1 MEVLEY
7 GEQDAVG
14 LARLMSSGQVSTDE
28 VQKAAHQAIEAV
40 NQELNALVGEPFEE
54 PLRHSA
60 DGSFAGVPFLVKDL
74 VLHAEGV
81 PTRAGTRMAGDGIPF
96 PYDTDLMAR
105 FREAGLATLGRTTT
119 PEFGFN
125 ASTESVLT
133 GPTRNAWDPSR
144 SAGGSS
150 GGSGAMVAARAVP
163 AAHANDGGGSIRIPA
178 AVNGLVGL
186 KPTRGRVPLGPDFGE
201 ALAGMAI
208 EFTVTRTVRDCA
220 ALLDAVHGPAVGD
233 KYAAAPPARPFA
245 EEVGASPGDLKI
257 AFTTEAWSGVPVDP
271 ECKRAVE
278 ELAALL
284 EELGHNVTEASPD
297 VDVATFDRANL
308 RVWCAFLAASVATFA
323 QVTGNTPSPGNLE
336 ATTLACSEAGAK
348 ITALGI
354 MEADALQNQVT
365 RAVGRW
371 FLDYDALLTPTLAHA
386 TFPLGLLDAND
397 PSLDAKG
404 WYDKI
409 FLHAPFTALFNMTGQ
424 PAMSVPV
431 MTTAD
436 GGPVG
441 TQFVS
446 RFGDEATL
454 IRLAAQLEEARPWIK
469 RKPAVCAGQ
478 NRKAGGQGRADTN
491 SASGGGQ

>member
-1 MEVLEY
+1 MEVSEY
-7 GEQDAVG
+7 AKHDATG
-14 LARLMSSGQVSTDE
+14 LAGLISTGQASAEDVR
-28 VQKAAHQAIEAV
+28 QAALRAVEAV
-40 NQELNALVGEPFEE
+40 NPELNALVGEPFDE
-54 PLRHSA
+54 PLSYST
-60 DGSFAGVPFLVKDL
+60 DGPFAGVPFLIKDL

-81 PTRAGTRMAGDGIPF
+81 PTRAGSRMTGEGIPF
-96 PYDTDLMAR
+96 PYDTDLMSR
-105 FREAGLATLGRTTT
+105 FRLAGLATLGRTTT

-133 GPTRNAWDPSR
+133 GPTRNPWDPSR

-163 AAHANDGGGSIRIPA
+163 VAHANDGGGSIRIPA

-208 EFTVTRTVRDCA
+208 EFAVTRTVRDCA
-220 ALLDAVHGPAVGD
+220 ALLDAVRGAGIGD
-233 KYAAAPPARPFA
+233 KYSAAPPVRPFA
-245 EEVGASPGDLKI
+245 EEVGAPPGNLKI
-257 AFTTEAWSGVPVDP
+257 AFTTEAWSGAPVDP
-271 ECKRAVE
+271 ECARAVE

-284 EELGHNVTEASPD
+284 EELGHDVTEAAPD
-297 VDVATFDRANL
+297 VDVATFDRANT
-308 RVWCAFLAASVATFA
+308 RVWFAFLAASVATFA
-323 QVTGNTPSPGNLE
+323 QLTGNQQSPDNLE
-336 ATTLACSEAGAK
+336 ATTLACSEAGRK
-348 ITALGI
+348 LTALDM

-371 FLDYDALLTPTLAHA
+371 FVDHDVLLTPTLAHA
-386 TFPLGLLDAND
+386 TFPLGLLDADD

-424 PAMSVPV
+424 PAMNVPA
-431 MTTAD
+431 MATAD

-441 TQFVS
+441 IQLVA

-454 IRLAAQLEEARPWIK
+454 LRLAAQLEEARPWAD
-469 RKPAVCAGQ
+469 RKPAVYAGSD
-478 NRKAGGQGRADTN
+478 RKE
-491 SASGGGQ
+491 

>member
-1 MEVLEY
+1 MEVSEY
-7 GEQDAVG
+7 AKHDATG
-14 LARLMSSGQVSTDE
+14 LAGLISTGQASAEDVR
-28 VQKAAHQAIEAV
+28 QAALRAVEAV
-40 NQELNALVGEPFEE
+40 NPELNALVGEPFDE
-54 PLRHSA
+54 PLSYST
-60 DGSFAGVPFLVKDL
+60 DGPFAGVPFLIKDL

-81 PTRAGTRMAGDGIPF
+81 PTRAGSRMTGDGIPF
-96 PYDTDLMAR
+96 PYDTDLMSR
-105 FREAGLATLGRTTT
+105 FRQAGLATLGRTTT

-133 GPTRNAWDPSR
+133 GPTRNPWDPSR

-163 AAHANDGGGSIRIPA
+163 VAHANDGGGSIRIPA

-208 EFTVTRTVRDCA
+208 EFAVTRTVRDCA
-220 ALLDAVHGPAVGD
+220 ALLDAVHGAGIGD
-233 KYAAAPPARPFA
+233 KYSAAPPVRPFA
-245 EEVGASPGDLKI
+245 EEVGAPPGNLKV
-257 AFTTEAWSGVPVDP
+257 AFTTEAWSGAPVDP
-271 ECKRAVE
+271 ECARAVE

-284 EELGHNVTEASPD
+284 EELGHDVTEAAPD
-297 VDVATFDRANL
+297 VDVATFDRANT
-308 RVWCAFLAASVATFA
+308 RVWFAFLAASVATFA
-323 QVTGNTPSPGNLE
+323 QLTGNQESPDNLE
-336 ATTLACSEAGAK
+336 ATTLACSEAGRK
-348 ITALGI
+348 LTALDM

-371 FLDYDALLTPTLAHA
+371 FVDHDVLLTPTLAHA
-386 TFPLGLLDAND
+386 TFPLGLLDADD

-424 PAMSVPV
+424 PAMNVPA
-431 MTTAD
+431 MATAD

-441 TQFVS
+441 IQLVA

-454 IRLAAQLEEARPWIK
+454 LRLAAQLEEAHPWAD
-469 RKPAVCAGQ
+469 RKPAVYAGSD
-478 NRKAGGQGRADTN
+478 RKE
-491 SASGGGQ
+491 

>member
-1 MEVLEY
+1 MEVSEY
-7 GEQDAVG
+7 AKHDATG
-14 LARLMSSGQVSTDE
+14 LAGLISTGQASAEDVR
-28 VQKAAHQAIEAV
+28 QAALRAVEAV
-40 NQELNALVGEPFEE
+40 NPELNALVGEPFDE
-54 PLRHSA
+54 PLSYST
-60 DGSFAGVPFLVKDL
+60 DGPFAGVPFLIKDL

-81 PTRAGTRMAGDGIPF
+81 PTRAGSRMTGDGIPF
-96 PYDTDLMAR
+96 PYDTDLMSR
-105 FREAGLATLGRTTT
+105 FRQAGLATLGRTTT

-133 GPTRNAWDPSR
+133 GPTRNPWDPSR

-163 AAHANDGGGSIRIPA
+163 VAHANDGGGSIRIPA

-208 EFTVTRTVRDCA
+208 EFAVTRTVRDCA
-220 ALLDAVHGPAVGD
+220 ALLDAVRGAGIGD
-233 KYAAAPPARPFA
+233 KYSAAPPVRPFA
-245 EEVGASPGDLKI
+245 EEVGAPPGNLKV
-257 AFTTEAWSGVPVDP
+257 AFTTEAWSGAPVDP
-271 ECKRAVE
+271 ECARAVE

-284 EELGHNVTEASPD
+284 EELGHDVTEAAPD
-297 VDVATFDRANL
+297 VDVATFDRANT
-308 RVWCAFLAASVATFA
+308 RVWFAFLAASVATFA
-323 QVTGNTPSPGNLE
+323 QLTGNQESPDNLE
-336 ATTLACSEAGAK
+336 ATTLACSEAGRK
-348 ITALGI
+348 LTALDM

-371 FLDYDALLTPTLAHA
+371 FVDHDVLLTPTLAHA
-386 TFPLGLLDAND
+386 TFPLGLLDADD

-424 PAMSVPV
+424 PAMNVPA
-431 MTTAD
+431 MATAD

-441 TQFVS
+441 IQLVA

-454 IRLAAQLEEARPWIK
+454 LRLAAQLEEARPWAD
-469 RKPAVCAGQ
+469 RKPAVYAGSD
-478 NRKAGGQGRADTN
+478 RKE
-491 SASGGGQ
+491 

>member
-1 MEVLEY
+1 MDVSEY
-7 GEQDAVG
+7 AKHDATG
-14 LARLMSSGQVSTDE
+14 LAGLISTGQTSAEDVR
-28 VQKAAHQAIEAV
+28 QAALRAVEAV
-40 NQELNALVGEPFEE
+40 NPELNALVGEPFDE
-54 PLRHSA
+54 PLSYST
-60 DGSFAGVPFLVKDL
+60 DGPFAGVPFLIKDL

-81 PTRAGTRMAGDGIPF
+81 PTRAGSRMTGDGIPF
-96 PYDTDLMAR
+96 PYDTDLMSR
-105 FREAGLATLGRTTT
+105 FRQAGLATLGRTTT

-133 GPTRNAWDPSR
+133 GPTRNPWDPSR

-163 AAHANDGGGSIRIPA
+163 VAHANDGGGSIRIPA

-208 EFTVTRTVRDCA
+208 EFAVTRTVRDCA
-220 ALLDAVHGPAVGD
+220 ALLDAVHGAGIGD
-233 KYAAAPPARPFA
+233 KYSAAPPVRPFA
-245 EEVGASPGDLKI
+245 EEVGAPPGNLKI
-257 AFTTEAWSGVPVDP
+257 AFTTEAWSGAPVDP
-271 ECKRAVE
+271 ECARAVE

-284 EELGHNVTEASPD
+284 EELGHDVTEAAPD
-297 VDVATFDRANL
+297 VDVATFDRANT
-308 RVWCAFLAASVATFA
+308 RVWFAFLAASVATFA
-323 QVTGNTPSPGNLE
+323 QVTGNQQSPDNLE
-336 ATTLACSEAGAK
+336 ATTLACSEAGTK
-348 ITALGI
+348 LTALDL

-371 FLDYDALLTPTLAHA
+371 FVDHDVLLTPTLAHA

-424 PAMSVPV
+424 PAMNVPA
-431 MTTAD
+431 MATAD

-441 TQFVS
+441 TQLVA
-446 RFGDEATL
+446 RVGDEATL
-454 IRLAAQLEEARPWIK
+454 LRLAAQLEEARPWIK
-469 RKPAVCAGQ
+469 RKPAVYAGSD
-478 NRKAGGQGRADTN
+478 RKE
-491 SASGGGQ
+491 

>member
-1 MEVLEY
+1 MDVSEY
-7 GEQDAVG
+7 AKHDATG
-14 LARLMSSGQVSTDE
+14 LAGLISTGQASAEDVR
-28 VQKAAHQAIEAV
+28 QAALRAVEAV
-40 NQELNALVGEPFEE
+40 TPELNALVGEPFDE
-54 PLRHSA
+54 PLSYST
-60 DGSFAGVPFLVKDL
+60 DGPFAGVPFLIKDL

-81 PTRAGTRMAGDGIPF
+81 PTRAGSRMTGDGIPF
-96 PYDTDLMAR
+96 PYDTDLMSR
-105 FREAGLATLGRTTT
+105 FRQAGLATLGRTTT

-133 GPTRNAWDPSR
+133 GPTRNPWDPSR

-163 AAHANDGGGSIRIPA
+163 VAHANDGGGSIRIPA

-208 EFTVTRTVRDCA
+208 EFAVTRTVRDCA
-220 ALLDAVHGPAVGD
+220 ALLDAVHGAGIGD
-233 KYAAAPPARPFA
+233 KYSAAPPVRPFA
-245 EEVGASPGDLKI
+245 EEVGAPPGNLKV
-257 AFTTEAWSGVPVDP
+257 AFTTEAWSGAPVDP
-271 ECKRAVE
+271 ECARAVE

-284 EELGHNVTEASPD
+284 EELGHDVTEAAPD
-297 VDVATFDRANL
+297 VDVATFDRANT
-308 RVWCAFLAASVATFA
+308 RVWFAFLAASVATFA
-323 QVTGNTPSPGNLE
+323 QVTGNQQSPDNLE
-336 ATTLACSEAGAK
+336 ATTLACSEAGTK
-348 ITALGI
+348 LTALDM

-371 FLDYDALLTPTLAHA
+371 FVDHDVLLTPTLAHA
-386 TFPLGLLDAND
+386 TFPLGLLDADD

-424 PAMSVPV
+424 PAMNVPA
-431 MTTAD
+431 MATAD

-441 TQFVS
+441 TQLVA

-454 IRLAAQLEEARPWIK
+454 LRLAAQLEEARPWAD
-469 RKPAVCAGQ
+469 RKPAVYAGSD
-478 NRKAGGQGRADTN
+478 RKE
-491 SASGGGQ
+491 

>member
-1 MEVLEY
+1 VHVSEY
-7 GEQDAVG
+7 VEHDATG
-14 LARLMSSGQVSTDE
+14 LAGLISTGRVSADE
-28 VQKAAHQAIEAV
+28 VRQAALRAVEAV
-40 NQELNALVGEPFEE
+40 NPELNALVGEPFDG
-54 PLRHSA
+54 PLSYSTE
-60 DGSFAGVPFLVKDL
+60 GPFAGVPFLIKDL

-81 PTRAGTRMAGDGIPF
+81 PTRAGTRMTGDGIPF

-105 FREAGLATLGRTTT
+105 FRQAGLATLGRTTT

-133 GPTRNAWDPSR
+133 GPTRNPWDSSR
-144 SAGGSS
+144 SPGGSS

-163 AAHANDGGGSIRIPA
+163 VAHANDGGGSIRIPA

-186 KPTRGRVPLGPDFGE
+186 KPTRGRTPMGPDFGE
-201 ALAGMAI
+201 ALNGAAV
-208 EFTVTRTVRDCA
+208 EFAVTRTVRDCA
-220 ALLDAVHGPAVGD
+220 ALLDAVHGSGVGD
-233 KYAAAPPARPFA
+233 KYSAAPPTRPFA
-245 EEVGASPGDLKI
+245 AEVGASPGNLTV
-257 AFTTEAWSGVPVDP
+257 AFTTEAWSGAPVDP
-271 ECKRAVE
+271 ECRRAVE
-278 ELAALL
+278 WLAALL
-284 EELGHNVTEASPD
+284 EELGHDVIEASPE
-297 VDVATFDRANL
+297 VDVAIFDRANT
-308 RVWCAFLAASVATFA
+308 RVWFAFLAASVATIA
-323 QVTGNTPSPGNLE
+323 GITGNLPSPDNLE
-336 ATTLACSEAGAK
+336 ATTLACSEAGTK
-348 ITALGI
+348 LTALEM

-371 FLDYDALLTPTLAHA
+371 FLDYDVLLTPTLAHA

-431 MTTAD
+431 MATAD

-441 TQFVS
+441 AQLVS

-454 IRLAAQLEEARPWIK
+454 IRLAAQLEEARPWAR
-469 RKPAVCAGQ
+469 RKPAVCAG
-478 NRKAGGQGRADTN
+478 
-491 SASGGGQ
+491 

>member
-1 MEVLEY
+1 MEVSEY
-7 GEQDAVG
+7 AKHDATG
-14 LARLMSSGQVSTDE
+14 LAGLISTGQASAEDVR
-28 VQKAAHQAIEAV
+28 QAALRAVEAV
-40 NQELNALVGEPFEE
+40 NPELNALVGEPFDE
-54 PLRHSA
+54 PLSYST
-60 DGSFAGVPFLVKDL
+60 DGPFAGVPFLIKDL

-81 PTRAGTRMAGDGIPF
+81 PTRAGSRMTGDGIPF
-96 PYDTDLMAR
+96 PYDTDLMSR
-105 FREAGLATLGRTTT
+105 FRQAGLATLGRTTT

-133 GPTRNAWDPSR
+133 GPTRNPWDPSR

-163 AAHANDGGGSIRIPA
+163 VAHANDGGGSIRIPA

-208 EFTVTRTVRDCA
+208 EFAVTRTVRDCA
-220 ALLDAVHGPAVGD
+220 ALLDAVRGAGIGD
-233 KYAAAPPARPFA
+233 KYSAAPPVRPFA
-245 EEVGASPGDLKI
+245 EEVGAPPGNLKV
-257 AFTTEAWSGVPVDP
+257 AFTTEAWSGAPVDP
-271 ECKRAVE
+271 ECARAVE

-284 EELGHNVTEASPD
+284 EELGHDVTEAAPD
-297 VDVATFDRANL
+297 VDVATFDRANT
-308 RVWCAFLAASVATFA
+308 RVWFAFLAASVATFA
-323 QVTGNTPSPGNLE
+323 QLTGNQQSPDNLE
-336 ATTLACSEAGAK
+336 ATTLACSEAGRK
-348 ITALGI
+348 LTALDM

-371 FLDYDALLTPTLAHA
+371 FVDHDVLLTPTLAHA
-386 TFPLGLLDAND
+386 TFPLGLLDADD

-424 PAMSVPV
+424 PAMNVPA
-431 MTTAD
+431 MATAD

-441 TQFVS
+441 IQLVA

-454 IRLAAQLEEARPWIK
+454 LRLAAQLEEARPWAD
-469 RKPAVCAGQ
+469 RKPAVYAGSD
-478 NRKAGGQGRADTN
+478 RKE
-491 SASGGGQ
+491 